1 MALVNWTAGFEAT
14 PSGADP
20 GNVIDNRMQE
30 HKENIRLRGE
40 QGGHIYT
47 DDPGGVHS
55 ANSHNDRDGRHVVD
69 AGGSGVG
76 PDIYTS
82 PSDDPDV
89 NTKLITYSDTGAA
102 MMAGATWTG
111 GNITTGN
118 DPGHGHHTTL
128 MIPLPATA
136 TGRVEGVQ
144 FVNAGNGVLTVVSM
158 QLVCFTPPST
168 VGVDTDPGSA
178 GSSVIDGN
186 PHPTIADGKY
196 SGSAISAF
204 SDATLD
210 VGDAWTFDVDAINGA
225 LDIAVVLKV
234 LRA

>member
-1 MALVNWTAGFEAT
+1 
-14 PSGADP
+14 
-20 GNVIDNRMQE
+20 
-30 HKENIRLRGE
+30 
-40 QGGHIYT
+40 
-47 DDPGGVHS
+47 
-55 ANSHNDRDGRHVVD
+55 
-69 AGGSGVG
+69 
-76 PDIYTS
+76 
-82 PSDDPDV
+82 
-89 NTKLITYSDTGAA
+89 
-102 MMAGATWTG
+102 
-111 GNITTGN
+111 
-118 DPGHGHHTTL
+118 

-158 QLVCFTPPST
+158 QLVCFTPPSGGIVDVDMQSHT

-210 VGDAWTFDVDAINGA
+210 VGDAWTFDVDAINSA